1 MKPQD
6 FCGISV
12 SAIPTSLLCS
22 GIFRPHPVF
31 HVGPRGKGGEGTFG
45 REGFF
50 LGKAV
55 PIPTLLHSLPCPI
68 YKHRLGLRSRWHQ
81 NEHLIICRQIPP
93 FASIPEAALTLSP
106 PGISLHPSLIF
117 LLSRTWHSF
126 SASLCLKGLLK
137 RSNLSLFGPGEL
149 FFARLSIFSLS
160 ICFPS

>member
-1 MKPQD
+1 MKRLLHVIPWIHSDSWELSPSWGVGWSCEATGLLWDLCQRHSNLASLQWEIPAPSRVP
-6 FCGISV
+6 CG
-12 SAIPTSLLCS
+12 TSWK
-22 GIFRPHPVF
+22 G
-31 HVGPRGKGGEGTFG
+31 RGRDLWEG
-45 REGFF
+45 GFF

-55 PIPTLLHSLPCPI
+55 PIPTLLHSLPCPV

-126 SASLCLKGLLK
+126 SASLC
-137 RSNLSLFGPGEL
+137 
-149 FFARLSIFSLS
+149 
-160 ICFPS
+160 